1 MNSSSVPPIINET
14 FSLTLS
20 LQIQTRDKCSPART
34 NRKHLSSLSYVT
46 HLKWRPDVKGNLL
59 LHDEVQQTSLLFVLD
74 SATWGL
80 DFLLQLAAPLPSI
93 WEMQICIQVFNASTQ
108 DKVRQQQ
115 RPNTWVKDVKAY
127 SMFKLKHIVK
137 IQTIKTGTSSMRP
150 KPNRT
155 TMPVVF
161 SLYHS
166 IRFYQFTLKG
176 SSFY

>member
-1 MNSSSVPPIINET
+1 MNSSSVPPINNANTNKRQMQSCKDKQKKII
-14 FSLTLS
+14 SL
-20 LQIQTRDKCSPART
+20 
-34 NRKHLSSLSYVT
+34 LSYVT

-74 SATWGL
+74 SATRGL

-93 WEMQICIQVFNASTQ
+93 WEMQICIQIFNTSTQ

-127 SMFKLKHIVK
+127 SMIKLKHIVK
-137 IQTIKTGTSSMRP
+137 IQKIQTGTTTIRP
-150 KPNRT
+150 KPKRT

-166 IRFYQFTLKG
+166 I
-176 SSFY
+176 